1 MGASGEQPPKRPT
14 PQPAGGSAPREAH
27 APDHTLSNQ
36 ATPDLHLPYK
46 NRVRGATSGY
56 DAFISYSHALDG
68 VLAPALQT
76 GLERFAKPWYRAR
89 ALRVF
94 RDNAS
99 LSASPGL
106 WTSIEEALAASA
118 WLVLMA
124 SPRAARSEWVNREV
138 AWWLEHKSA
147 QRLLVVLTEGQFA
160 WAEDAAEGNG
170 ASAALPPALRGAF
183 RESPRWVDLRWLHDV
198 KQVERS
204 NPRLQECVA
213 DIAAAV
219 REVPKDELVGEH
231 IRQHRRT
238 MRLTQGGVTV
248 LAVLLI
254 AAVVAAIVAFHQRD
268 SAIAQRD
275 SALLSAEAIQQS
287 QINQPLAAQLNVLAY
302 RRQATDDLKSRLITT
317 ENAPLA
323 KSLTGH
329 TGVVS
334 SVAFAPDGRTLA
346 SGSFDGTVRLW
357 NLTDPAQPIPL
368 GQPLTGYRG
377 AISAIAYAPDGHTLA
392 IGSASGPFFITCS
405 NTRRAQALGQQPT
418 RGHPGHEPEDGSSA
432 RQ

>member
-1 MGASGEQPPKRPT
+1 
-14 PQPAGGSAPREAH
+14 
-27 APDHTLSNQ
+27 
-36 ATPDLHLPYK
+36 
-46 NRVRGATSGY
+46 
-56 DAFISYSHALDG
+56 
-68 VLAPALQT
+68 
-76 GLERFAKPWYRAR
+76 LERFAKPWYRAR
-89 ALRVF
+89 ALRIF

-99 LSASPGL
+99 LSANPGL
-106 WTSIEEALAASA
+106 WTSIEKALAASA

-183 RESPRWVDLRWLHDV
+183 RERPRWVDLRWLHDV
-198 KQVERS
+198 KQVEQS

-254 AAVVAAIVAFHQRD
+254 AAVVAAIVAFQQRD

-275 SALLSAEAIQQS
+275 SSDG
-287 QINQPLAAQLNVLAY
+287 
-302 RRQATDDLKSRLITT
+302 AT
-317 ENAPLA
+317 
-323 KSLTGH
+323 
-329 TGVVS
+329 
-334 SVAFAPDGRTLA
+334 
-346 SGSFDGTVRLW
+346 SGSACSCRVERAG
-357 NLTDPAQPIPL
+357 
-368 GQPLTGYRG
+368 G
-377 AISAIAYAPDGHTLA
+377 AKV
-392 IGSASGPFFITCS
+392 
-405 NTRRAQALGQQPT
+405 
-418 RGHPGHEPEDGSSA
+418 
-432 RQ
+432 